1 MWKKKITAV
10 LGAAFFAGSLA
21 FSPTAS
27 ATMIS
32 VGMDD
37 LPGATAEADAAAKKR
52 PVENKADQA
61 QKPAVKKNESSVGM
75 TSANNDYEKK
85 FEKVG
90 KTSSGKS
97 GNAEK
102 EKEKKKKTEP
112 YRLKV
117 YDLEGREL
125 LDRGVSLGAEGLS
138 IDGDKV
144 FLYHDTALLIY
155 DIHGRLRF
163 RGELDLPIESVRAT
177 SSFGPFGGSI
187 LVGSDGILKSVRL
200 R

>member
-1 MWKKKITAV
+1 
-10 LGAAFFAGSLA
+10 
-21 FSPTAS
+21 
-27 ATMIS
+27 
-32 VGMDD
+32 
-37 LPGATAEADAAAKKR
+37 
-52 PVENKADQA
+52 
-61 QKPAVKKNESSVGM
+61 M
-75 TSANNDYEKK
+75 TK
-85 FEKVG
+85 
-90 KTSSGKS
+90 
-97 GNAEK
+97 EK

-117 YDLEGREL
+117 YDLEGRQL

>member
-1 MWKKKITAV
+1 MQEESTIRAIAWGDRALALITDS
-10 LGAAFFAGSLA
+10 GRS
-21 FSPTAS
+21 
-27 ATMIS
+27 
-32 VGMDD
+32 
-37 LPGATAEADAAAKKR
+37 EA
-52 PVENKADQA
+52 
-61 QKPAVKKNESSVGM
+61 ESSEESTDPSQEESG
-75 TSANNDYEKK
+75 TPQGEESSAAET
-85 FEKVG
+85 EG
-90 KTSSGKS
+90 KTKEKEK
-97 GNAEK
+97 EK